1 MELDQNVGILRIS
14 MGYLFIF
21 IFLMVKNR
29 LAKKVISVCNLGI
42 QPSHLI
48 LNNKRLPSGAHK
60 FLFEAIQELEAE
72 TCLKFVKRSNE
83 RDYIDFFVGSGCYSE
98 VGRKGGKQEISLGN
112 SCWYSHTVVH
122 EVS

>member
-1 MELDQNVGILRIS
+1 M
-14 MGYLFIF
+14 
-21 IFLMVKNR
+21 
-29 LAKKVISVCNLGI
+29 
-42 QPSHLI
+42 
-48 LNNKRLPSGAHK
+48 PSGAHK

-83 RDYIDFFVGSGCYSE
+83 RDYLDFFVGSGCYSE

-122 EVS
+122 EVSLSYTGGSTLDCKHWFWVETH